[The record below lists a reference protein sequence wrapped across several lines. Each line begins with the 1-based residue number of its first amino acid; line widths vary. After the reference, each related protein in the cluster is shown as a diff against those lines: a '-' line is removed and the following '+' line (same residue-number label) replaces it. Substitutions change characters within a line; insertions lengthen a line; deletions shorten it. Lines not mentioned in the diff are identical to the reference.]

1 MRRVLFGLA
10 LLGFLPGVVQASS
23 LWQVWQAARANDPAF
38 LAASARLR
46 AAATER
52 PAALAVLL
60 PQFAVAAGAGPQN
73 QFFNGADFYGSGF
86 EPITETQHLNTST
99 WQATLT
105 QTLFNWGQLK
115 SYQAAG
121 FAVQAA
127 VATYQATLEQLT
139 ARVITDDVAVLA
151 ARDDLTALRQAARGF
166 GAQYHDA
173 EARYRAGLSGVI
185 GADEARAAD
194 RSIQAQVI
202 QAQAALIAARETLA
216 AVTGNPAI
224 TATGALPT
232 ALHLPEPG
240 TIDAWLDRAQSGN
253 PTLAAAK
260 LTARDDA
267 ALVAAAR
274 GSYLPSISLQLQHT
288 HIAQA
293 GTAGY
298 AFFGQSLNG
307 PGYSVQQ
314 GNSVT
319 VQMNWNVFSGG
330 ATKAAT
336 DRARAI
342 RDEALANAATARLG
356 VTRTVRTDYFAVVL
370 DRARLEAARSAAS
383 VAAQAVRAAEDGVRA
398 GLISESDLIADRQ
411 QLLSAQ
417 LALHQAIVSAITH
430 EVGLA
435 EAAGSATP
443 LLVRQISTILTL
455 PRSPRSNHHG

>member
-10 LLGFLPGVVQASS
+10 LVAGLPSIARAST

-46 AAATER
+46 AAATAR

-60 PQFAVAAGAGPQN
+60 PQLALAANAGPQT
-73 QFFNGADFYGSGF
+73 QYFNGEDFYGTGF
-86 EPITETQHLNTST
+86 EPITESQHLDAST

-105 QTLFNWGQLK
+105 QTLFDWRRIK
-115 SYQAAG
+115 SYQASG
-121 FAVQAA
+121 FTVQAA
-127 VATYQATLEQLT
+127 AATYQATLEHLT

-151 ARDDLTALRQAARGF
+151 ARDDLHALRQAAQGF
-166 GAQYHDA
+166 GAQYNDA

-202 QAQAALIAARETLA
+202 QAQTKLIAARETLA
-216 AVTGNPAI
+216 SVTGNPAI

-232 ALHLPEPG
+232 VLDLPPSG
-240 TIDAWLDRAQSGN
+240 TIGTWLDRARSGN
-253 PTLAAAK
+253 PTLAAAR
-260 LTARDDA
+260 LTAQDDA

-288 HIAQA
+288 HVAQA

-298 AFFGQSLNG
+298 AFFGQSLHG
-307 PGYSVQQ
+307 PNYSSQQ
-314 GNSVT
+314 GNSIT
-319 VQMNWNVFSGG
+319 VQMTWNIFSGG

-356 VTRTVRTDYFAVVL
+356 VIRTVRTDYFAVVL
-370 DRARLEAARSAAS
+370 DRARLAAAKSSAT
-383 VAAQAVRAAEDGVRA
+383 VAAKAVQAAADGVRA

-411 QLLSAQ
+411 QLLAAQ
-417 LALHQAIVSAITH
+417 LTLHQAILSAITH

-443 LLVRQISTILTL
+443 QLVRQISTILTVR
-455 PRSPRSNHHG
+455 RSPRSKNHG